1 MGSALP
7 TERLLRLGLLLP
19 DLSPLWISARVSLAA
34 TAIAVGLGTISAY
47 LMYQWRARQRFSPL
61 QTAARSLVEAIAIL
75 PLILPPT
82 VVGFILLM
90 LAGKNGWLGQ
100 LLAQWNLRIVFTWY
114 AAVLAATV
122 IAFPLIYRAALG
134 AFAQIDR
141 LLLDAARVEGAS
153 EAEVLWYIA
162 LPLALPGILGGSV
175 LAFARALGEF
185 GATLMLAGNI
195 PGETQ
200 TIPMAIYFAVEAG
213 NLEESWFWAIVIIA
227 LSLLGVMALDRWK
240 MK

>member
-1 MGSALP
+1 MLIP
-7 TERLLRLGLLLP
+7 D
-19 DLSPLWISARVSLAA
+19 DLSPLWISAKVALTA
-34 TAIAVGLGTISAY
+34 TTIVLGLGTISAY
-47 LMYQWRARQRFSPL
+47 TMYRY
-61 QTAARSLVEAIAIL
+61 RSHRRLSSIQAVTLSVVEAIAIV

-82 VVGFILLM
+82 VVGFILLI
-90 LAGKNGWLGQ
+90 LFGKNGDLGQ
-100 LLAQWNLRIVFTWY
+100 ILDRVDVRVVFTWY

-134 AFAQIDR
+134 GFEQIDK

-153 EAEVLWYIA
+153 EIEVFFYIA
-162 LPLALPGILGGSV
+162 LPLALPAILGGTV

-195 PGETQ
+195 PGQTQ

-213 NLEESWFWAIVIIA
+213 SFEESWFWATIIISG
-227 LSLLGVMALDRWK
+227 SLLGVTAIDRWK
-240 MK
+240 LK